1 MKKLFTILL
10 LSVCFVSVPSCQKDS
25 NGKGDDPNRLT
36 SKEAKEYFE
45 QNSTCLRFLSVGG
58 DKPSGT
64 KSALTENMIIDW
76 DSAIESETSDAYFVE
91 VPINMS
97 SPISANLYDGIGHM
111 HKNIRPIQ
119 VNMSLLIERHKSDDC
134 THCSVV
140 TTIGSYSN
148 NTISARYCYSSN
160 KSSFSGY
167 QIFSKED
174 GTYTTSKIFK
184 NGRFVENAL
193 TNGCKVQKVDSTGK
207 DLLYS
212 GIQLMSSRALLT
224 KGDGGGGS
232 GEDCRCPYCGSLLL
246 FQNGFLHCPI
256 CNLDLDDW
264 TSAICPDCLRPISD
278 CDCSCPICG
287 YPNRYGN
294 QCMCQNPSGERCP
307 YCGVYGC
314 NGQCGGGADST
325 GTGDPN
331 RYFITLNVNNVN
343 GGYVTRN
350 PDRSYYFFNESVTLT
365 AYPYS
370 GYSFSGW
377 YEEGFLIS
385 QLPTLLL
392 DMNQDRTILAV
403 FEGI

>member
-10 LSVCFVSVPSCQKDS
+10 LSVCLVSVPSCQKDS

-111 HKNIRPIQ
+111 HKNIRPVQ
-119 VNMSLLIERHKSDDC
+119 VNMSLLIERHKSDNC
-134 THCSVV
+134 THSSVV
-140 TTIGSYSN
+140 TTIGTYSN
-148 NTISARYCYSSN
+148 VTITARYCYSSN

-207 DLLYS
+207 DILYS
-212 GIQLMSSRALLT
+212 GIQLMSSGALLT
-224 KGDGGGGS
+224 KGGGGGGS
-232 GEDCRCPYCGSLLL
+232 GEDMVCPGCFGPLVNNDGYYYCPTCELLIGL
-246 FQNGFLHCPI
+246 ISN
-256 CNLDLDDW
+256 
-264 TSAICPDCLRPISD
+264 TICPDCLCFVYECQCICPKCGYPNKYENKCMCESPSGD
-278 CDCSCPICG
+278 PCPICG
-287 YPNRYGN
+287 
-294 QCMCQNPSGERCP
+294 
-307 YCGVYGC
+307 VHGC

-331 RYFITLNVNNVN
+331 RYFITLDVNNVN
-343 GGYVTRN
+343 GGYVIKN
-350 PDRSYYFFNESVTLT
+350 PERTYYFFNESVTLT

-392 DMNQDRTILAV
+392 NMNQNRTILAV
-403 FEGI
+403 FEGN